1 MQTLRRRFSKDVD
14 VNYKLLASLLI
25 LASLPLSAE
34 TYKWVNEE
42 GVVTY
47 SQSPPPGQTAERI
60 KLRNTGQTTGPS
72 SQDKLDRLRQRMADG
87 AEDRQ
92 LKQQQRQEDEEAKKL
107 KQQNCKSARSNLR
120 KLQGL
125 GNRLYKTD
133 GEYRRLGEEER
144 QDLMQK
150 EREHIKKNCGS

>member
-1 MQTLRRRFSKDVD
+1 MNK
-14 VNYKLLASLLI
+14 KLLVCLLI
-25 LASLPLSAE
+25 LASCPLSAE

-47 SQSPPPGQTAERI
+47 SQTPPPGQTSAERI
-60 KLRNTGQTTGPS
+60 KLRSNNQPSGPS
-72 SQDKLDRLRQRMADG
+72 SQDRLDQLRQRMADG

-92 LKQQQRQEDEEAKKL
+92 LKKQERQEKEEAAKL
-107 KQQNCKSARSNLR
+107 KQQNCNSARSNLSR
-120 KLQGL
+120 LQGL

-133 GEYRRLGEEER
+133 SEYRRLSEQER

-150 EREHIKKNCGS
+150 EREHIKENCGS